1 MKRTL
6 LIELK
11 NKIGDEVR
19 IRGSVETIRD
29 QGKIIFFI
37 IKDRSASVQAVCW
50 IGNGEE
56 LFNTAKKV
64 TTESIV
70 DVTGIVKEAKQVLAG
85 YELEIKNLVVD
96 SLARTPLPIVIEEE
110 HSDNLT
116 ALNKRLDYRWI
127 DLRSKKNHLM
137 FEVAT
142 TMTKALRDY
151 CLENEFT
158 EIQAPRI
165 ISAAS
170 EGGAN
175 VFEVK
180 YFDRKAYL
188 AQSPQFHKQ
197 MAMAAG
203 FERVFNVGPVFRAEK
218 SFTTRHLTEYT
229 SFDVEMSY
237 IDSFKDVCEFE
248 ESMIKHMLKEVK
260 EKYGETIKEVFGVDV
275 VVPEGKFP
283 FLTVEEA
290 KKKLKDAGIPS
301 KDDGDFSPEEE
312 RAIGEIMQKETGS
325 EFVFMIDYP
334 HRQRAFYHMKNSE
347 HPTLALGYDLF
358 WKGVEITTGAQREH
372 RYEELKKNAIERN
385 ISEDS
390 LEDYFDY
397 FKYGCPP
404 HGGFAIGTE
413 RLLMKL
419 LEVDSV
425 LEATYL
431 PNTPNRLG
439 KLLTK

>member
-19 IRGSVETIRD
+19 IRGIVETIRD

-85 YELEIKNLVVD
+85 YELEIKNLVID
-96 SLARTPLPIVIEEE
+96 SLAQTPLPIVIEEE

-439 KLLTK
+439 KLLGS

>member
-11 NKIGDEVR
+11 NKIGEEVR

-70 DVTGIVKEAKQVLAG
+70 DVTGIVKEAKQVSAG

-96 SLARTPLPIVIEEE
+96 SLAQTPLPIVIEEE